1 MKIIYDEDGNILKNY
16 NFQEDP
22 RYGKLFYN
30 PISEELEIKRKL
42 MEVGNLRVYSR
53 SSEVMQYYKEKF
65 KDIERE

>member
-16 NFQEDP
+16 NFQEDL